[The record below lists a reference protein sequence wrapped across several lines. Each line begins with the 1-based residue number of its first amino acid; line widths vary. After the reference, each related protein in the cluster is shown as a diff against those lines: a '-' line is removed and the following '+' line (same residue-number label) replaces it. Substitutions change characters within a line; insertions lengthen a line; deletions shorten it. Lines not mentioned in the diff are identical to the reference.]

1 MAEPSHPRVISPSV
15 HRRAPLGST
24 EVCSP
29 VSASK
34 EKEVICGIVKKTV
47 ETLLSI
53 DAAMIATQES
63 TFATFALK

>member
-1 MAEPSHPRVISPSV
+1 M
-15 HRRAPLGST
+15 
-24 EVCSP
+24 CSP